1 MQARRVLWRGIKGV
15 KAPEEFLRKGG
26 TELAPMSSTCD
37 LRVAARYAGGVPDAL
52 LFMLL
57 VDNFMQEGADLTF
70 LSAFPQE
77 RETRHPPPHTRTHI
91 HARTVIASPPLTL
104 RQEREFLYPPLTFL
118 APTGRTHHLRHD
130 GTHFTI
136 VEVVPHYP
144 S

>member
-37 LRVAARYAGGVPDAL
+37 LRVAARYARGVPDAL

-77 RETRHPPPHTRTHI
+77 RDALPPS
-91 HARTVIASPPLTL
+91 SPL
-104 RQEREFLYPPLTFL
+104 
-118 APTGRTHHLRHD
+118 
-130 GTHFTI
+130 
-136 VEVVPHYP
+136 P
-144 S
+144 SLVWRR